1 MTSGIAEGTK
11 VGRYSLLTR
20 LASGGMANV
29 WLARVDGVGGFQKTV
44 VVKTILPHLADDP
57 EFVRMFIDEALLAS
71 RIQHPNVVNIFD
83 LGESHGSY
91 FIAMEYI
98 AGRTLR
104 HVQREV
110 KRSHRAPPPWF
121 VLRIVASACDGLHHA
136 HTMVGDDGKPMP
148 IVHRDVSPENIMVSF
163 AGDTKVLDFGIA
175 KASNMASKTRAGVL
189 KGKHAYMAP
198 EQIEG
203 AIEGRAPHPRI
214 DVYSAGVVL
223 YELLTGHRPF
233 RGANELALLRQ
244 ILDTVPAPPHT
255 SCPWVP
261 EDLSML
267 VMKAMARNPNE
278 RFQSALELRDAIESY
293 LQASRSFPTRGH
305 VANYLQG
312 LFGDIATVPGLTE
325 RPPVAASAATPT
337 SSPSGAGWRE
347 ASQADDPWQV
357 SEELESPVTIDLSMV
372 LFSDDEPPESQV
384 GYPRS
389 EGHAKPATSPP
400 PRVDPS
406 LRTVDKGWDETIL
419 TLDLDDIESS
429 DPSPPRPAPPA
440 PPKLQPKPAAN
451 TVEPKKPSK
460 PPAAPIEVEVP
471 KASVPKA
478 DGKPAAA
485 VPESAPS
492 AQVQGSTVEVELP
505 KASTRGAH
513 QTPSAPIPVAAPKA
527 PKSKPPQKPT
537 AVEVELPK
545 AVTRGSEPGKTEPR
559 QPVDVDVPKP
569 STAQAEKVSAPKAK
583 DQPVRV
589 ELDLPKPATTG
600 KAQGAPTRET
610 APSEKDSK
618 PPAEASVAKPRLSAG
633 FNARKSSSDDLSTP
647 SGVHLWDLLTQRVRA
662 EKLSETTDDEV
673 KAQEAAPNPE
683 FTEPT
688 PAAHAWDVVVGRI
701 RGSAETET
709 TLPIPPVDRNKKASD
724 WFDEGLAH
732 WRNKDLEATL
742 ACWTKALE
750 MDPGNRRYES
760 NLRKLREQVSKRDK
774 DR

>member
-1 MTSGIAEGTK
+1 MTTGIAEGTK

-71 RIQHPNVVNIFD
+71 QIQHPNVVNIFD

-148 IVHRDVSPENIMVSF
+148 IVHRDVSPENVMVSF

-223 YELLTGHRPF
+223 YELLTGRRPF

-244 ILDTVPAPPHT
+244 ILDTVPEPPHAT
-255 SCPWVP
+255 CPWVP
-261 EDLSML
+261 ENLSAL
-267 VMKAMARNPNE
+267 VMKAMARSPSE
-278 RFQSALELRDAIESY
+278 RFQSALELRDAIETY

-312 LFGDIATVPGLTE
+312 LFGDITTAPGLTE
-325 RPPVAASAATPT
+325 RPSAVVGATTPT

-372 LFSDDEPPESQV
+372 LFSDDEAPESQV
-384 GYPRS
+384 GYPRA
-389 EGHAKPATSPP
+389 EGQAKPATPAP
-400 PRVDPS
+400 PRTDPG

-419 TLDLDDIESS
+419 TLDLDDIE
-429 DPSPPRPAPPA
+429 PSAPSLARPAPPA
-440 PPKLQPKPAAN
+440 PPKRQPKPPTM
-451 TVEPKKPSK
+451 TVEPKQEAKAPAKPTPVEVELPRASTHGAKAKPTAPVPSVAAHPNPSK
-460 PPAAPIEVEVP
+460 GKSTPP
-471 KASVPKA
+471 
-478 DGKPAAA
+478 KP
-485 VPESAPS
+485 
-492 AQVQGSTVEVELP
+492 TVDVELP
-505 KASTRGAH
+505 KASTRG
-513 QTPSAPIPVAAPKA
+513 
-527 PKSKPPQKPT
+527 
-537 AVEVELPK
+537 
-545 AVTRGSEPGKTEPR
+545 SEPERPAPR
-559 QPVDVDVPKP
+559 ETTRALVDVDMPKSSTSGMSGKVDPP
-569 STAQAEKVSAPKAK
+569 SEKN
-583 DQPVRV
+583 QPVRV
-589 ELDLPKPATTG
+589 DIDLPKPTTRG
-600 KAQGAPTRET
+600 KAHEAPARDVVAAPT
-610 APSEKDSK
+610 A
-618 PPAEASVAKPRLSAG
+618 AKPAI
-633 FNARKSSSDDLSTP
+633 DDMATP

-662 EKLSETTDDEV
+662 EKLSETAEIET
-673 KAQEAAPNPE
+673 KAQEASPVTEPS
-683 FTEPT
+683 EPT

-701 RGSAETET
+701 RGSTDTEVT
-709 TLPIPPVDRNKKASD
+709 AVPSPTVDRNKKASD
-724 WFDEGLAH
+724 WFDEGLTH
-732 WRNKDLEATL
+732 WRNKDLDATL
-742 ACWTKALE
+742 VCWTKALE

>member
-1 MTSGIAEGTK
+1 MTTGIAEGTK

-57 EFVRMFIDEALLAS
+57 DFVRMFIDEALLAS

-110 KRSHRAPPPWF
+110 KRTHRAPPPWF

-203 AIEGRAPHPRI
+203 SIEGRAPHPRI

-223 YELLTGHRPF
+223 YELLTGRRPF

-244 ILDTVPAPPHT
+244 ILDFVPQPPHAT
-255 SCPWVP
+255 CPWVP
-261 EDLSML
+261 ENLSAL
-267 VMKAMARNPNE
+267 VMKAMARKPNE
-278 RFQSALELRDAIESY
+278 RFQSALELRDAIETY

-312 LFGDIATVPGLTE
+312 LFGDIATAPGFTE
-325 RPPVAASAATPT
+325 RPPTVATTPT
-337 SSPSGAGWRE
+337 SSPSGGGWRE
-347 ASQADDPWQV
+347 SSQADDPWQT

-372 LFSDDEPPESQV
+372 LFSDDDAPESQV

-389 EGHAKPATSPP
+389 EAQAKPVAPTP
-400 PRVDPS
+400 PRADPG

-419 TLDLDDIESS
+419 TLDLDDIE
-429 DPSPPRPAPPA
+429 PSAPSLARPAPPA
-440 PPKLQPKPAAN
+440 PPKLQPKPQPKPPAK
-451 TVEPKKPSK
+451 TVEPKQEAKAPAKPT
-460 PPAAPIEVEVP
+460 PVEVEVP
-471 KASVPKA
+471 KANTPRA
-478 DGKPAAA
+478 DHKPTTTTASAAD
-485 VPESAPS
+485 SAKS
-492 AQVQGSTVEVELP
+492 AQSGPAKPTTVEVELP
-505 KASTRGAH
+505 RASTRGAPEKPAAPV
-513 QTPSAPIPVAAPKA
+513 PSSVAA
-527 PKSKPPQKPT
+527 Q
-537 AVEVELPK
+537 
-545 AVTRGSEPGKTEPR
+545 
-559 QPVDVDVPKP
+559 
-569 STAQAEKVSAPKAK
+569 
-583 DQPVRV
+583 
-589 ELDLPKPATTG
+589 
-600 KAQGAPTRET
+600 
-610 APSEKDSK
+610 
-618 PPAEASVAKPRLSAG
+618 
-633 FNARKSSSDDLSTP
+633 
-647 SGVHLWDLLTQRVRA
+647 
-662 EKLSETTDDEV
+662 
-673 KAQEAAPNPE
+673 PNP
-683 FTEPT
+683 P
-688 PAAHAWDVVVGRI
+688 
-701 RGSAETET
+701 
-709 TLPIPPVDRNKKASD
+709 K
-724 WFDEGLAH
+724 
-732 WRNKDLEATL
+732 
-742 ACWTKALE
+742 
-750 MDPGNRRYES
+750 
-760 NLRKLREQVSKRDK
+760 
-774 DR
+774 

>member
-1 MTSGIAEGTK
+1 MTTGIAEGTK

-104 HVQREV
+104 HIQREV
-110 KRSHRAPPPWF
+110 KRTHRAPPPWF

-223 YELLTGHRPF
+223 YELLTGRRPF

-244 ILDTVPAPPHT
+244 ILDTVPEPPHAT
-255 SCPWVP
+255 CPWVP
-261 EDLSML
+261 EDLSAL
-267 VMKAMARNPNE
+267 VTKAMARDPSE
-278 RFQSALELRDAIESY
+278 RFQSALELRDAIETY

-312 LFGDIATVPGLTE
+312 LFGDITTAPGLTE
-325 RPPVAASAATPT
+325 RPPAVASTTPT
-337 SSPSGAGWRE
+337 SSPSGGGWRE
-347 ASQADDPWQV
+347 SSQADDPWQV

-372 LFSDDEPPESQV
+372 LFSDDEPPESQL

-389 EGHAKPATSPP
+389 EGQAKPATPAP
-400 PRVDPS
+400 PRTDPG

-419 TLDLDDIESS
+419 TLDFDDIESS
-429 DPSPPRPAPPA
+429 VPSLDRPA
-440 PPKLQPKPAAN
+440 PPKLVP
-451 TVEPKKPSK
+451 EPPTKKAPSK
-460 PPAAPIEVEVP
+460 PAPI
-471 KASVPKA
+471 
-478 DGKPAAA
+478 
-485 VPESAPS
+485 
-492 AQVQGSTVEVELP
+492 EVELP
-505 KASTRGAH
+505 KASTRGSDREI
-513 QTPSAPIPVAAPKA
+513 PAPRETTRDLADIDIPKPTTRGKAPEAPGDVVAA
-527 PKSKPPQKPT
+527 
-537 AVEVELPK
+537 
-545 AVTRGSEPGKTEPR
+545 EPA
-559 QPVDVDVPKP
+559 PVDVPVPTTQP
-569 STAQAEKVSAPKAK
+569 KVPA
-583 DQPVRV
+583 R
-589 ELDLPKPATTG
+589 LDPRK
-600 KAQGAPTRET
+600 
-610 APSEKDSK
+610 APS
-618 PPAEASVAKPRLSAG
+618 
-633 FNARKSSSDDLSTP
+633 DDMATP
-647 SGVHLWDLLTQRVRA
+647 SGVHLWDVLTQRVRA
-662 EKLSETTDDEV
+662 EKLSETTDNET
-673 KAQEAAPNPE
+673 KAQEAPAVAEPS
-683 FTEPT
+683 EPT

-701 RGSAETET
+701 RGGADTEVSP
-709 TLPIPPVDRNKKASD
+709 LPSPPVDRNKKASD
-724 WFDEGLAH
+724 WFDEGLTH
-732 WRNKDLEATL
+732 WRNKDLDATL
-742 ACWTKALE
+742 VCWTKALE

>member
-1 MTSGIAEGTK
+1 MTTGIAEGTK

-223 YELLTGHRPF
+223 YELLTGRRPF

-244 ILDTVPAPPHT
+244 ILDTVPEPPHAT
-255 SCPWVP
+255 CPWVP
-261 EDLSML
+261 ENLSAL
-267 VMKAMARNPNE
+267 VMKAMARSPDE
-278 RFQSALELRDAIESY
+278 RFQSALELRDAIETY

-312 LFGDIATVPGLTE
+312 LFGDIATAPGLTE
-325 RPPVAASAATPT
+325 RPPVATTTPT
-337 SSPSGAGWRE
+337 SSPSAGGWRE
-347 ASQADDPWQV
+347 SSQADDPWQV
-357 SEELESPVTIDLSMV
+357 SEEPESPVTIDLSMV

-389 EGHAKPATSPP
+389 EGQAKPATPAP
-400 PRVDPS
+400 PRTDPG

-419 TLDLDDIESS
+419 TLDFDDIESS
-429 DPSPPRPAPPA
+429 VPSLDRPAPPVG
-440 PPKLQPKPAAN
+440 PKQKTSA
-451 TVEPKKPSK
+451 PSK
-460 PPAAPIEVEVP
+460 PTP
-471 KASVPKA
+471 
-478 DGKPAAA
+478 
-485 VPESAPS
+485 
-492 AQVQGSTVEVELP
+492 VEVEMP
-505 KASTRGAH
+505 RAS
-513 QTPSAPIPVAAPKA
+513 
-527 PKSKPPQKPT
+527 
-537 AVEVELPK
+537 
-545 AVTRGSEPGKTEPR
+545 TRGSEPERPAPR
-559 QPVDVDVPKP
+559 EATRALVDVDIPKSSTSAMSGKADPP
-569 STAQAEKVSAPKAK
+569 SAKV
-583 DQPVRV
+583 QPVRV
-589 ELDLPKPATTG
+589 DIDLPKPTTRG
-600 KAQGAPTRET
+600 MAPAPPAQGVAPPAVAEPAPVDVPVPTTQPKVPARLDPRK
-610 APSEKDSK
+610 APS
-618 PPAEASVAKPRLSAG
+618 
-633 FNARKSSSDDLSTP
+633 DDMATP
-647 SGVHLWDLLTQRVRA
+647 SGVHLWDVLTQRVRA
-662 EKLSETTDDEV
+662 EKLSETTDNET
-673 KAQEAAPNPE
+673 KAQEAPAVAEPS
-683 FTEPT
+683 EPT

-701 RGSAETET
+701 RGGADTEVSP
-709 TLPIPPVDRNKKASD
+709 LPSPPVDRNKKASD
-724 WFDEGLAH
+724 WFDEGLTH
-732 WRNKDLEATL
+732 WRNKDLDATL
-742 ACWTKALE
+742 VCWTKALE